1 MGAREVFTTSPAE
14 VAKLGRIVTF
24 QRLAAALAGLLCLP
38 AAWGY
43 GPLAQGGAALLALG
57 LLVFAWRYQN
67 KEWLKQL
74 SERVLRIQAQA
85 IEISRGKF
93 TRFVLY
99 EDIRLVRVQRKKD
112 DSITAI
118 ILVTQE
124 GPLLIRGFEQMEL
137 IFGHISA
144 RKPERA
150 LIQIEPAPLF

>member
-1 MGAREVFTTSPAE
+1 
-14 VAKLGRIVTF
+14 
-24 QRLAAALAGLLCLP
+24 
-38 AAWGY
+38 
-43 GPLAQGGAALLALG
+43 
-57 LLVFAWRYQN
+57 
-67 KEWLKQL
+67 
-74 SERVLRIQAQA
+74 LRIQAQA

-99 EDIRLVRVQRKKD
+99 EDIRLLRVQRKKD
-112 DSITAI
+112 DSITAV

-144 RKPERA
+144 RKPDKA